1 MGLIKLHAQVS
12 YRMRLFVLFITVIYA
27 TFLSAQVYKWV
38 DENGKTH
45 YSDKPHDENAEAIH
59 IEKTPTLDTDHDSR
73 VEKQRR
79 LLEVMAEE
87 RQETKQL
94 KAQAAAEKLK
104 REVNCAKARKN
115 LQDIMNAGFLYKKT
129 NDPLNLIVYSDEE
142 RKDITTKAKKA
153 VQDWCK

>member
-1 MGLIKLHAQVS
+1 
-12 YRMRLFVLFITVIYA
+12 MRLFVLFLTVIYA

-45 YSDKPHDENAEAIH
+45 YSDKPQGENAKAIRL
-59 IEKTPTLDTDHDSR
+59 EKTPALDSDHDSR

-94 KAQAAAEKLK
+94 AAQRAAEKLK
-104 REVNCAKARKN
+104 REANCAKARKN
-115 LQDIMNAGFLYKKT
+115 LQDIMKASFLYKKS
-129 NDPLNLIVYSDEE
+129 NDPLNPIVYSNEE
-142 RKDITTKAKKA
+142 RNDITMQAKKA